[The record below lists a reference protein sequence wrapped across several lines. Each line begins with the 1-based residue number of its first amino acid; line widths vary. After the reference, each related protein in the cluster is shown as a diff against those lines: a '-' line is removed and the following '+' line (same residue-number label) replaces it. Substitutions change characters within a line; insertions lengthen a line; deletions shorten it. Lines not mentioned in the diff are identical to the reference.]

1 MAEPQE
7 EFLRQLSSG
16 VPPAGAGD
24 CCEALNAAAS
34 DIVLRRFSIQSL
46 KSRRSSVDK
55 GSASCMDGADDAG
68 LGRGEG
74 TSQPE
79 SDEQNPTY
87 ERLKNLPFC
96 QPVTITFKDVSL
108 KVNVPKRF
116 TGALSLPVLNQIA
129 SAVTPPQT
137 KTLLQGV
144 DGTVKPGE
152 MVALMGASGAGK
164 STLLNVLSRRIV
176 SNGGS
181 VLFNGKSLGPAEVKR
196 LCCFIQQSDCFY
208 GFLTVQEHLDCVEG
222 AGTFSI
228 ALVMLWH
235 LRTGQKKEQRAKLV
249 DRLVELY
256 GLAKVKDSRIGN
268 LQMAAKRG
276 ISGGEKKRLNIATE
290 MMTSPS
296 VIFADEPTTGL
307 DSLIAEN
314 VMNIFR
320 LLADRGRTIICT
332 IHQPSSNIFNMFTKV
347 LLLSRGRLVF
357 YGDREATLLYFSRL
371 GRPCPPFTSVPEFL
385 LELLVKQQLN
395 LGDPS
400 EDLSDL
406 TPERLAEHWEKTG
419 AAFLAEWENVR
430 DKHIQAMQDA
440 GAFQGGQIRVF
451 AVSFSGFCE

>member
-1 MAEPQE
+1 MADTQE
-7 EFLRQLSSG
+7 EFLRQLSSA

-34 DIVLRRFSIQSL
+34 DVVLRRFSIQSL
-46 KSRRSSVDK
+46 RSRRSSVDK
-55 GSASCMDGADDAG
+55 RSASCMDGMEDAA
-68 LGRGEG
+68 LARSEG
-74 TSQPE
+74 MTPPE

-87 ERLKNLPFC
+87 ERLKDLPFC
-96 QPVTITFKDVSL
+96 PPVTITFTDVSL

-144 DGTVKPGE
+144 GGTVKPGE

-181 VLFNGKSLGPAEVKR
+181 VLFNGKPLGSAEVKR
-196 LCCFIQQSDCFY
+196 LCCFIQQSDSFY
-208 GFLTVQEHLDCVEG
+208 GFLTVQEHLDCV
-222 AGTFSI
+222 AR
-228 ALVMLWH
+228 
-235 LRTGQKKEQRAKLV
+235 LRTGQKKEQRSKLV

-256 GLAKVKDSRIGN
+256 GLTKVKDSRIGN

-290 MMTSPS
+290 MMTNPS

-307 DSLIAEN
+307 DSFIAEN

-395 LGDPS
+395 LGEPS

-406 TPERLAEHWEKTG
+406 TPEKYE
-419 AAFLAEWENVR
+419 
-430 DKHIQAMQDA
+430 
-440 GAFQGGQIRVF
+440 
-451 AVSFSGFCE
+451 